1 MRAARG
7 RVDRRRLGVALVL
20 AVALSSTGAA
30 TGGWSA
36 SPVVTVERTRYPV
49 TTVRPGCEEE
59 LVIEAPAAAL
69 AATVAALLALQ
80 PGGEAPTSVARRVAE
95 RLGDVSARAG
105 SPLVLQRHA
114 SCTTVCAPLPLD
126 ARSVS
131 AVRGFLANRPGEP
144 FHEQVVGSWAGNYLR
159 FDPEIDTTRVN
170 GDVRWACLGVRN
182 WVAEF
187 DREVFIVV
195 RYER

>member
-1 MRAARG
+1 MRAAHG
-7 RVDRRRLGVALVL
+7 LGTARRWVLALVF
-20 AVALSSTGAA
+20 AVVLSPNAA
-30 TGGWSA
+30 ASGGWST

-49 TTVRPGCEEE
+49 TTVRPACEEE
-59 LVIEAPAAAL
+59 LVIEAPAAAV
-69 AATVAALLALQ
+69 ATAVAALLALQ
-80 PGGEAPTSVARRVAE
+80 PGGEAPAAVARRVAE
-95 RLGDVSARAG
+95 RVGDVSARVG

-144 FHEQVVGSWAGNYLR
+144 FREQVVGSWAGNYLR
-159 FDPEIDTTRVN
+159 FDPELDTTRVT
-170 GDVRWACLGVRN
+170 DDARWACLRVRN

-187 DREVFIVV
+187 EREVFIVV